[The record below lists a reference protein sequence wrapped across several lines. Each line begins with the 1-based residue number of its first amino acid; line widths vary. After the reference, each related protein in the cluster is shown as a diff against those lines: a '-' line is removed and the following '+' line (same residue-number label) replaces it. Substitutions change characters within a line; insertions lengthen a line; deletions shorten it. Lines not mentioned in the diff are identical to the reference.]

1 MENLPATKADLIKS
15 FSQSSKDNSAEGS
28 LSIYKG
34 ALISDESIVR
44 YSVKVRYA
52 FPALPPEYY
61 GVLLDMVKEEG
72 FTDERFRDAVH
83 YVIKT
88 CVYPSPTIA
97 QFISFDKRIQTL
109 TYDKY
114 LKLCDEGLG
123 NNYEP
128 ITLKGRPA
136 PVWIHINDINQFNI
150 KSE

>member
-1 MENLPATKADLIKS
+1 MENLPTTKADLIKS
-15 FSQSSKDNSAEGS
+15 FSTSSPSVSPES
-28 LSIYKG
+28 EISIYKG
-34 ALISDESIVR
+34 DVISDENIIR
-44 YSVKVRYA
+44 YSVKVRHA

-61 GVLLDMVKEEG
+61 GVLLDMAKEEG

-88 CVYPSPTIA
+88 CIYPTPTIA

-109 TYDKY
+109 NYDKY